1 MADVEDFTSLAGGL
15 SWSTIDKDLEDAFQR
30 FGGFVESKG
39 ERSRDLGEVEQ
50 QAVDLSTTAG
60 DLTFGDDFD
69 SDGVS
74 LEGLQ
79 EELEHFQSQQEVAS
93 ILGKG
98 SELREYARDVEE
110 KLRQVELESIQD
122 YIKESDNLVSLHAQI
137 RDCDCILMQMEAL
150 LGGFQADLGS
160 ISSEIKSLQEQSKSM
175 GLKLRNRR
183 VAELK
188 LARFVEDIVIPPNM
202 VDIIIDGEVNEEYV
216 RNLQILSKKVHFI
229 NEDPAAKVSAAY
241 KDVEPEVEKL
251 RLKAVAKA
259 REFIMQKLYALRKPK
274 TNIQILQQNVLLKYK
289 YLATFLREHGKEV
302 YPEVRAAYVDTMNKV
317 YSTHFRTYIQALEK
331 LQLDIVTRNDL
342 LGVEDSR
349 STGLFSRGRESLKN
363 RSAVFA
369 LGDRANMLKEIDQ
382 PAIIPHIA
390 EAGGSK
396 YTYEILFRSLHKLL
410 MDTATSEYLFC
421 YNFFGEDAVFNEI
434 FAGPFAVIDE
444 HLNAVL
450 TNCYDAIGLMI
461 IIRVTYQH
469 QLIMSR
475 RRIPCLDSYF
485 DKVNIL
491 VWPRFKMVFDMHLNS
506 LRTANVRTLWEDDVH
521 PHYVMRR
528 YAEFSA
534 SLLQLNTEHGDN
546 QLELNLERL
555 RVAADDLLVKLARMF
570 RKQKQ
575 QTIFLINNYDM
586 EASTDGGKTQQQ
598 FEELLKSSSTVFVE
612 ELLREHFLPLISFVK
627 TRAGE
632 DAGSSSAQ
640 PITVEEVEPL
650 GKDFANRWKEAIEL
664 MHKDVITSFSN
675 FVCGMEILRAA
686 LTQLLLYYTRLSDCL
701 KRVGGGTSLGKD
713 VVSIS
718 SIMYEI
724 KKYSRTF

>member
-485 DKVNIL
+485 DK
-491 VWPRFKMVFDMHLNS
+491 
-506 LRTANVRTLWEDDVH
+506 
-521 PHYVMRR
+521 
-528 YAEFSA
+528 
-534 SLLQLNTEHGDN
+534 
-546 QLELNLERL
+546 LELNLERL

-586 EASTDGGKTQQQ
+586 VLAVLKEASTDGGKTQQQ